1 MKKTLRLTLIALIW
15 LAIWE
20 WIYLVVG
27 LEVLLPSPTATL
39 SALTQLCVEPMFW
52 QSVFFSMARII
63 IGFLLGLVGGIVL
76 AVITCRWK
84 FAREFFSPLMSIIK
98 STPVASFIVLALV
111 WMNKGA
117 VPVFTGFLIVFPLV
131 WANISQ
137 GIVDTDKGLLEMAK
151 IYNMGKTAKVKYIYL
166 SSVWPY
172 FTAAATTSLGLAWK
186 AGIAAE
192 VIATPIYSIGKGIYN
207 SKIYLDTTELF
218 AWTVVIVVL
227 SIILEKVMGH
237 LLNKKEAAA

>member
-1 MKKTLRLTLIALIW
+1 MKKTLKVILIALIW

-20 WIYLVVG
+20 GIYLVVG
-27 LEVLLPSPTATL
+27 LEVLLPSPIATL
-39 SALTQLCVEPMFW
+39 GALVGLCTEPLFW
-52 QSVFFSMARII
+52 KSVLFSMARII
-63 IGFLLGLVGGIVL
+63 SGFLLGLAGGIIL
-76 AVITCRWK
+76 AVITSRWSL
-84 FAREFFSPLMSIIK
+84 AREFFSPLMSVIK

-111 WMNKGA
+111 WISKGA
-117 VPVFTGFLIVFPLV
+117 VPIFTGFLIVFPLV

-137 GIVDTDKGLLEMAK
+137 GIADTDKGLLEMAK
-151 IYNMGKTAKVKYIYL
+151 IYKMKRFSKIKYIYL

-192 VIATPIYSIGKGIYN
+192 VIATPMYSIGKGIYN

-218 AWTVVIVVL
+218 GWTVVIVVL
-227 SIILEKVMGH
+227 SIILEKAMGH
-237 LLNKKEAAA
+237 LLNKKEVAA